1 MAVTFLKLGRYV
13 DCLLSKAPA
22 VHCKYIQ
29 LHQTLKST
37 CQCYCDKFIWQQRLY
52 RALKQTLHFAL
63 ENQSNKLVFNVVSEQ
78 HRFLNSKTN
87 LFHCSSF
94 RNQILKFK
102 CQCHTNFLHKHI
114 LKMSPTNSFTL
125 GNETLWLT
133 KF

>member
-1 MAVTFLKLGRYV
+1 MAVTFLKLGLYV

-37 CQCYCDKFIWQQRLY
+37 CQYYCDKFIWQQRLY
-52 RALKQTLHFAL
+52 RALKHTWKTSLINYSSMWHQ
-63 ENQSNKLVFNVVSEQ
+63 NS
-78 HRFLNSKTN
+78 RFLNSKTN

-102 CQCHTNFLHKHI
+102 CQCHTNFLHKHV

-125 GNETLWLT
+125 GNEALWLT
-133 KF
+133 KC